1 MKELNVKTGYLSRTI
16 PLAFDESMSYY
27 EFLCGLLDYLKNT
40 VIPAVEE
47 NEEKVAELEASYEE
61 LKGYVDHYFDN
72 LDVQQEINNKL
83 DEMAESGELTEII
96 AQYLE
101 LAGILAYNTKADM
114 KNAENLNDGSFCKT
128 YGDLEYNDGKG
139 RFYKVRTVTTG
150 DIIDDI
156 NIIALTNYDT
166 LVAELI
172 PDYYM
177 ESLTDR
183 VDDIEEDI
191 TDIGE
196 DIGELNEKIDNV
208 KDYFNIKPT
217 NLMFYD
223 CGNVGIQ
230 GCCVD
235 NNNILYVAKMGSS
248 GSGTLLKF
256 NISNLTYVGETSS
269 FTLYHGNDMAYL
281 DGKIYIASA
290 TQTDGTT
297 TNKKIVIYDTTNNTS
312 SEINPFSSLTEYY
325 IGFISTY
332 DETHLL
338 CGLSKQNSNSV
349 TIDNYSYYLLDLTD
363 NSYEELTFTNSN
375 NLPIHYYGYVQS
387 LEYLNGFVY
396 IQTSYNNSIIKLKLS
411 NGNLNVDKIYS
422 LTNIDEFNQPLGELE
437 GFCKIPTNLYGNETL
452 LMTSQIYENS
462 QQLNKVMQVYLIN
475 TSTNLPLMLFPHT
488 YDFNTAGTRDI
499 IIVDTTSSSLYEN
512 GTETYPFKRLNRA
525 INFAQTKYISDFGY
539 IRVDNGSSF
548 AIGNLTNK
556 NIKVVNNTSGKITLT
571 GMTQFIGCNTRLYS
585 KNSSI
590 NYGFEFGGELVIND
604 TTGFIQFG
612 TYKGKITCRE
622 KADFKFYGGAISLT
636 TSSAYAL
643 ETFIASN
650 VHIMLDSVTGFTNK
664 MFNIGENSI
673 CWLNATMG
681 TANSYNKAGSS
692 YVYKP

>member
-1 MKELNVKTGYLSRTI
+1 MKDLNVKTGYLSRTI

-47 NEEKVAELEASYEE
+47 NEEKVNELEASYEE

-150 DIIDDI
+150 DIIDDV
-156 NIIALTNYDT
+156 NIIALANYDT

-177 ESLTDR
+177 DDLTER
-183 VDDIEEDI
+183 VGDIEEDI
-191 TDIGE
+191 LDIGAY
-196 DIGELNEKIDNV
+196 IGQLNEKIENV
-208 KDYFNIKPT
+208 KDYYNIKPT
-217 NLMFYD
+217 NLFFYD
-223 CGNVGIQ
+223 LGDNGIQ

-235 NNNILYVAKMGSS
+235 DNNILYVAKMGSS

-290 TQTDGTT
+290 TDSGGSTN
-297 TNKKIVIYDTTNNTS
+297 NKKIVIYDIANNTS
-312 SEINPFSSLTEYY
+312 SEINPFSELSSNY

-332 DETHLL
+332 DSTHLL
-338 CGLSKQNSNSV
+338 CGLSNLNSNSV
-349 TIDNYSYYLLDLTD
+349 TIDNYSYYLLDITD
-363 NSYEELTFTNSN
+363 NSYEELTFTNTS

-396 IQTSYNNSIIKLKLS
+396 IETSFNNSIIKLKLTDTT
-411 NGNLNVDKIYS
+411 LNVDKIYP
-422 LTNIDEFNQPLGELE
+422 LNNTDEFCQPMGEIE
-437 GFCKIPTNLYGNETL
+437 GLCKIPSNLYGNDTL
-452 LMTSQIYENS
+452 LMTSTLYENTT
-462 QQLNKVMQVYLIN
+462 QQNKVIQGYLIN
-475 TSTNLPLMLFPHT
+475 TTTNLPLMLFPHT
-488 YDFNTAGTRDI
+488 YDYNTTDTRDI
-499 IIVDTTSSSLYEN
+499 VIVNTTSTSIYEN
-512 GTETYPFKRLNRA
+512 GTSTYPFKRLNRA
-525 INFAQTKYISDFGY
+525 INFAQSKIFTNVGY
-539 IRVDNGSSF
+539 IRVDSGNSF
-548 AIGNLTNK
+548 TLGNLTNK
-556 NIKVVNNTSGKITLT
+556 DIKIVNNTSGNITISGT
-571 GMTQFIGCNTRLYS
+571 TQFIACKARFYS
-585 KNSSI
+585 KDNSTSYSFI
-590 NYGFEFGGELVIND
+590 FANTLVIND

-612 TYKGKITCRE
+612 TYRAKITCRE
-622 KADFKFYGGAISLT
+622 KADFKFYGGSI
-636 TSSAYAL
+636 AL
-643 ETFIASN
+643 SPSDDFGIETYVACNIH
-650 VHIMLDSVTGFTNK
+650 VMLDSVTGFTNK

-681 TANSYNKAGSS
+681 TANSYYKAGSS